1 MIRPLVLPGTCS
13 SAADLEQG
21 HQVGTSSRAEA
32 VIPMKKCYTPNC
44 NGGEEKGEKGLRPLK
59 YSHPCTSSPV
69 QILHLLHNTLKP
81 ESPWSMCSR
90 SP

>member
-1 MIRPLVLPGTCS
+1 MIRPFVLPGPCS

-44 NGGEEKGEKGLRPLK
+44 NGGEEKGEKGLRPL
-59 YSHPCTSSPV
+59 SILIPV
-69 QILHLLHNTLKP
+69 QVALFKFCIYFTTH
-81 ESPWSMCSR
+81 
-90 SP
+90 